1 MNEDLFHVM
10 AMAQQQFNMTYIDA
24 LEIQATSR
32 NGVMIKEAWDRVHEK
47 EMRFKKAFDEYIRY
61 MQEME
66 AEFV

>member
-1 MNEDLFHVM
+1 MNDDLFHIM
-10 AMAQQQFNMTYIDA
+10 ATAQQQFNMSYMAAI
-24 LEIQATSR
+24 EIQATSH
-32 NGVMIKEAWDRVHEK
+32 NGVMIKEAWGRVHDK